1 MITMKPQQGDVRRR
15 RGRPLSFNRE
25 EALER
30 AMLLFWQHGYE
41 STSVGDLTAVMGITA
56 PSLYAAFGDK
66 KGLFLDAVRKY
77 TSGPVTAQQIIDD
90 AATAR
95 EAAESLMMAAA
106 VGFTGKNTPSGCLL
120 ASAAISC
127 SDAARDV
134 QLALSAIRGEIES
147 RLRTKIQNDVAI
159 GRLPKGTAAAPLAA
173 LSLAVIQGMST
184 LARDGAK
191 RPKLIKIVEAAMEA
205 WPSHQKIRRDHS
217 SSGSAA
223 VVQTKPS
230 PI

>member
-1 MITMKPQQGDVRRR
+1 MENKLRDVRRR
-15 RGRPLSFNRE
+15 RGRPLSFDRE

-41 STSVGDLTAVMGITA
+41 STSVGDLTEAMGITA

-77 TSGPVTAQQIIDD
+77 TSGPVTAQQIIDN

-106 VGFTGKNTPSGCLL
+106 VGFTGQNTPSGCLL

-127 SDAARDV
+127 SDAALDV
-134 QLALSAIRGEIES
+134 QLALSTIRSEIES
-147 RLRTKIQNDVAI
+147 RLRNKIKNDIAI

-191 RPKLIKIVEAAMEA
+191 RPKLIEVVKAVMEA
-205 WPSHQKIRRDHS
+205 WPSR
-217 SSGSAA
+217 
-223 VVQTKPS
+223 
-230 PI
+230 